1 MVKYSSSLFVGEVYH
16 VEIRINIDSFS
27 SAHTAFLSNDIVFFL
42 ENSLIAAIDRNLI
55 VISKMFSLAIIA
67 LLLVEETDFDEIRI
81 KVDENIAKLYPVK
94 CEYLL

>member
-1 MVKYSSSLFVGEVYH
+1 
-16 VEIRINIDSFS
+16 
-27 SAHTAFLSNDIVFFL
+27 
-42 ENSLIAAIDRNLI
+42 
-55 VISKMFSLAIIA
+55 MFSLAIIA